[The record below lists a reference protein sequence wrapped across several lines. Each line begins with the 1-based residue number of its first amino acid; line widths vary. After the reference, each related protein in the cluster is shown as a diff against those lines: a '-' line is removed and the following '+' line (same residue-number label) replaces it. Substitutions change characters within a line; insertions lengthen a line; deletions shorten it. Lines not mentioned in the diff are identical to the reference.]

1 MNGVIGGTD
10 LLLDPSQC
18 GNLSRE
24 QNEMLTIIK
33 TSGEAMLT
41 IINDILD
48 LSKIEAGRVEL
59 EPTAFSIRQCMESA
73 VDVLASKAH
82 SKGLEI
88 ITTASHEVPY
98 IIEQDYKRLTQI
110 FFNLLSNAV
119 KFSDQGDV
127 LITMH
132 VVSEQLSVPWV
143 NPIVHG
149 EERDP
154 AADSHFVLQFNI
166 QDSGIGHTTMLPSYV
181 RQCLPFHLCSPC
193 SLSACCRAC
202 V

>member
-24 QNEMLTIIK
+24 QNEVLTIIK

-82 SKGLEI
+82 RKGLEI
-88 ITTASHEVPY
+88 VATASYEVPY
-98 IIEQDYKRLTQI
+98 IVLQDYKRLTQI

-127 LITMH
+127 LVTMH
-132 VVSEQLSVPWV
+132 VVSEELSAPST
-143 NPIVHG
+143 NSILYG
-149 EERDP
+149 AERDP
-154 AADSHFVLQFNI
+154 AADSRFVLQCDI
-166 QDSGIGHTTMLPSYV
+166 RDSGIGHNI
-181 RQCLPFHLCSPC
+181 
-193 SLSACCRAC
+193 
-202 V
+202 